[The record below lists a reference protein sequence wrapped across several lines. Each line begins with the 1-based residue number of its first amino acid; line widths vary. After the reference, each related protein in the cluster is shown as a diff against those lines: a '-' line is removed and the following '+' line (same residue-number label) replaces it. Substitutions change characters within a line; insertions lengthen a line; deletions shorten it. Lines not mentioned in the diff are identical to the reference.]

1 MRFILDKENY
11 NAFLWFEVLKKN
23 DRFALSVFDARI
35 PEVSL
40 EVYFIAFRI

>member
-23 DRFALSVFDARI
+23 DRFVLLVFDVRI
-35 PEVSL
+35 LEVFL
-40 EVYFIAFRI
+40 EVYFIVFRI